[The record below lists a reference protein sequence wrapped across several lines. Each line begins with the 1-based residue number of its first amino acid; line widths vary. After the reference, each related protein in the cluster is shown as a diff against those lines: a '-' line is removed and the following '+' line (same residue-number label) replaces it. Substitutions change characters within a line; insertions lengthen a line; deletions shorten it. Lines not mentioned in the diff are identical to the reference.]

1 MAKLV
6 RIAGAARSFITVRR
20 LVNALTPLVI
30 MTAFVSASG
39 CAGHSSSVEPVAAD
53 TRPVETE
60 ERQPHIVP
68 TVTTTPAVTNDF
80 EPSEI
85 ATAAQLKRSLK
96 EGESIQR
103 GLEWVEREESV
114 ASGEVEAGEYV
125 VTYLI
130 TPADDYYDLEAGID
144 TLPAHHTTVTP
155 GSAHVSVVVRD
166 AADGR
171 TVNGLDVH
179 ATLGAAIT
187 GARTRAKLPFGWH
200 PILNRYGEN
209 MVLPENP
216 FTLTIDIGAPTYQRE
231 DSVNGDRFRKDV
243 TARFDGISVSSDSLA
258 GAAQRLARG
267 NRNEATKLS
276 RVEGE
281 AIESSIAAVLHE
293 HPSHGLQRRS
303 GDYTVAVLL
312 GPAQGAW
319 ALQNGGLAFL
329 PADES
334 VRPVNNIEI
343 SIRDAA
349 TGRVIPGLNVR
360 ATIIDSRK
368 REIDTYVVPFV
379 WSPRVDAYG
388 LNVAVPG
395 RGRYTVRIRADAPAF
410 RKYGSSAMRQ
420 FKRPV
425 SVDFRG
431 LRFVTR

>member
-1 MAKLV
+1 MSTLV
-6 RIAGAARSFITVRR
+6 QRVAGAVRSRVSLRP
-20 LVNALTPLVI
+20 LVIALTPLAI
-30 MTAFVSASG
+30 LASISN
-39 CAGHSSSVEPVAAD
+39 CAGHSGRVEPVAAD
-53 TRPVETE
+53 QRASENEKRVA
-60 ERQPHIVP
+60 HAVP
-68 TVTTTPAVTNDF
+68 TVATTPAVTNDF

-85 ATAAQLKRSLK
+85 ATAAQLKRSLD

-103 GLEWVEREESV
+103 ELEWVEREESV

-130 TPADDYYDLEAGID
+130 SPADDYYDLEAAAD

-155 GSAHVSVVVRD
+155 GSAHVSVVIRD

-179 ATLGAAIT
+179 ATLGAAMP
-187 GARTRAKLPFGWH
+187 GAQTRAKLPFGWH

-209 MVLPENP
+209 MVLPESP
-216 FTLTIDIGAPTYQRE
+216 FTLTIRIGMPTYQRE
-231 DSVNGDRFRKDV
+231 DSVNGNRFRTEV

-267 NRNEATKLS
+267 DRSDAIKLS
-276 RVEGE
+276 RAEGK
-281 AIESSIAAVLHE
+281 AVGSSIASVLRE
-293 HPSHGLQRRS
+293 RPVNSLQRQS
-303 GDYTVAVLL
+303 GDYTVAVLI

-319 ALQNGGLAFL
+319 APQNSRLSYL

-334 VRPVNNIEI
+334 VGPINNIEV

-349 TGRVIPGLNVR
+349 TGRVLPDLNVR

-368 REIDTYVVPFV
+368 KEIDTYVMPFV
-379 WSPRVDAYG
+379 WSPRMDGYR

-395 RGRYTVRIRADAPAF
+395 SGRYTIQVRAATPAF
-410 RKYGSSAMRQ
+410 RRYGSSAVRQ

-425 SVDFRG
+425 SVEFRG